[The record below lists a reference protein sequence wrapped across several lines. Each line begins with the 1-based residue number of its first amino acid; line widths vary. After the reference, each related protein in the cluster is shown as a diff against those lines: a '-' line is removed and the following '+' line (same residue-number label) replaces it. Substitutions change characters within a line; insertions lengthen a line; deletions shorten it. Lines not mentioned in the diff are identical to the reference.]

1 VEYISEGLRALAV
14 PIESLNLDPA
24 NARLH
29 DQRNVDAVKGSLA
42 RFGQRQPLVVQRQ
55 GMIVR
60 AGNARLVAAKALG
73 WTHVAALIVDEGN
86 VEATAYAIAD
96 NRTAELAEWD
106 DQALARLIAEIDD
119 PELREVTGFTDE
131 ELEEIVNGS
140 EPPEIVEDEPPP
152 VPEVATSKPGQ
163 LWALGDHRV
172 LCGDACDAGGVA
184 ALLNGA
190 VPFLM
195 VTDPPY
201 GVNYDPA
208 WRQRAA
214 EAGHLPYA
222 ARRVGEV
229 SNDNR
234 ADWSDAYRL
243 FPGAVA
249 YTWAPGGD
257 LIIVFGGALQSV
269 GFALR
274 SMVIWSKPHFAI
286 GRGHYHWRHEPC
298 WYGVRKG
305 ETANWIGDRKQ
316 TTVWEVSLDRNVEG
330 GHSTQKPVECMA
342 RPIRNHDAPEVYDP
356 FLGSGTTL
364 IACEQLNRR
373 CYGIEIEPRYVD
385 VIIKRWENFTG
396 KKAELLEEDIHAGRQ
411 AQQADA

>member
-1 VEYISEGLRALAV
+1 MEYISEGLRALAV
-14 PIESLNLDPA
+14 PVDSLNLDPA

-29 DQRNVDAVKGSLA
+29 SERNVDAVKASLA

-73 WTHVAALIVDEGN
+73 WTHVAVLVVDEGN

-119 PELREVTGFTDE
+119 DELRDATGFTDE

-140 EPPEIVEDEPPP
+140 EPPEIVEDEAPP

-172 LCGDACDAGGVA
+172 LCGDATDDAAWDSVTA
-184 ALLNGA
+184 AKPVGA
-190 VPFLM
+190 V
-195 VTDPPY
+195 VSDPPY
-201 GVNYDPA
+201 GIGFEYESHDDGREKWFDLMNAVVPKIRA
-208 WRQRAA
+208 WGQFAVIPCC
-214 EAGHLPYA
+214 GI
-222 ARRVGEV
+222 
-229 SNDNR
+229 D
-234 ADWSDAYRL
+234 RL
-243 FPGAVA
+243 GWWYQAHSPE
-249 YTWAPGGD
+249 W
-257 LIIVFGGALQSV
+257 IIVWYKGSPGHRSHV
-269 GFALR
+269 GFNDWEAHL
-274 SMVIWSKPHFAI
+274 VWGKPPSQIHDYFQTECGFKDAE
-286 GRGHYHWRHEPC
+286 GHPC
-298 WYGVRKG
+298 P
-305 ETANWIGDRKQ
+305 
-316 TTVWEVSLDRNVEG
+316 
-330 GHSTQKPVECMA
+330 KPVKWASWLCERA
-342 RPIRNHDAPEVYDP
+342 VDPGDVILDP

-396 KKAELLEEDIHAGRQ
+396 RKAELIEGDIHAGRQ